1 MPETHG
7 KLIFWWGQG
16 TSVDVQQCL
25 ANRFRKNEPTKAFH
39 QKKTTSSSRITE
51 LADINGHNL
60 WKTKVPWSIAHFY
73 SWITR
78 LSRLCILGCF
88 FPVFSGHVHSGL
100 CILFT
105 YCPSQ
110 NFDVPAFVC
119 GTKFSWLN
127 FGNMCQVTLHP
138 GMDGMVA
145 GVGAGVTLVT
155 GAGSSGAGSAGAAAA
170 IHGGP
175 QTCGD
180 ALRWQSRGKRKLL
193 IIRR

>member
-1 MPETHG
+1 M
-7 KLIFWWGQG
+7 KNQG
-16 TSVDVQQCL
+16 AMKHC
-25 ANRFRKNEPTKAFH
+25 P
-39 QKKTTSSSRITE
+39 
-51 LADINGHNL
+51 
-60 WKTKVPWSIAHFY
+60 FY

-145 GVGAGVTLVT
+145 GVGAGVTIVT

-193 IIRR
+193 IIRRWKPDCHLSPHSSLLLQIFGLYRLKQTWGCYTMNLCLKGGSREDQANKCKNDCQ